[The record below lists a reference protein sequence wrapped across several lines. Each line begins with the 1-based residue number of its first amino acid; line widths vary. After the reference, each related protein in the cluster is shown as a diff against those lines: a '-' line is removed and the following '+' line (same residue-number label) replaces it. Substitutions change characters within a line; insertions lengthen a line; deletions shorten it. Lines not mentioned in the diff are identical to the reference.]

1 MDKDSV
7 SGLSLEE
14 LASFPLEDFFDHY
27 EKGLK
32 RLVSSF
38 QLDAQSRLAESE
50 QTKQKL
56 SGLRKMIARRLKS
69 IIDDCDIDLETD
81 TVGVDELLE
90 LCVRQ
95 ALPPN
100 DGEGDALSAA
110 VTS

>member
-1 MDKDSV
+1 
-7 SGLSLEE
+7 
-14 LASFPLEDFFDHY
+14 
-27 EKGLK
+27 
-32 RLVSSF
+32 
-38 QLDAQSRLAESE
+38 LDAQSRLAESE

-56 SGLRKMIARRLKS
+56 SGLRKMIARLLKS
-69 IIDDCDIDLETD
+69 INDDCDIDQETD
-81 TVGVDELLE
+81 TDRVDELLE